1 MRSKEIQRVHTAG
14 HNPSINRLRSIL
26 NELGRVMVAYSGGV
40 DSSFL
45 LFFAVDVLGPDSVS
59 AVTVH
64 SPLLSEGEAEEA
76 LALAR
81 SRGVSVRSVY
91 LDPLAD
97 DGVVR
102 NRPDRC
108 YICKKLIF
116 SHLVDQALNIGVAWV
131 LDGTNSD
138 DSDGYR
144 PGTRALEELGVRSP
158 LREAGLSKMEI
169 RTECRKMELP
179 NWNRPS
185 SPCLATRF
193 PYGDPLSFEG
203 LRMADRGERFLKEE
217 GFDIVRLRIHGKV
230 ARIEIP
236 VDRAA
241 DLVSEDSRERV
252 VASLKEIGF
261 QHVTFDLEG
270 FRSGSMDEALS
281 QETGDSNQKK
291 TF

>member
-26 NELGRVMVAYSGGV
+26 NEMGRVMVAYSGGV